1 MNESLSRQAE
11 TGSVPSGELHEKIF
25 RELILQAI
33 AEQNDETDIWDLNKT
48 G

>member
-1 MNESLSRQAE
+1 MNESLCRQAG

-33 AEQNDETDIWDLNKT
+33 ADQNNETDIWNLNKT